1 MKNYDQS
8 KLVSSFGLLE
18 RVTDSIL
25 PLIQSI
31 FEFFYL
37 EQNNIC
43 LSVSILLTFCLSVEV
58 LTNYFGGPFCSPT
71 TFC

>member
-8 KLVSSFGLLE
+8 NLVSSFGLLE

-31 FEFFYL
+31 LEFFYL

-43 LSVSILLTFCLSVEV
+43 LSVSILQTFCLSVEV
-58 LTNYFGGPFCSPT
+58 LTKCFGGPFCSPT

>member
-31 FEFFYL
+31 FEFFL
-37 EQNNIC
+37 
-43 LSVSILLTFCLSVEV
+43 FRAK
-58 LTNYFGGPFCSPT
+58 
-71 TFC
+71 